1 MKLKMNY
8 LNNYYNKCLN
18 LIINKELKYN
28 KFQIKFIILK
38 INKILNKNLIFK
50 KVNFQE
56 KELLELL
63 KNV

>member
-1 MKLKMNY
+1 MNY

-28 KFQIKFIILK
+28 KFWIKFIILK

-50 KVNFQE
+50 KDNIQD
-56 KELLELL
+56 KELLVKL
-63 KNV
+63 

>member
-18 LIINKELKYN
+18 LIIDKELKYN

-38 INKILNKNLIFK
+38 IKKNLNKNLIFK
-50 KVNFQE
+50 KDNFQDKEILE
-56 KELLELL
+56 K
-63 KNV
+63 